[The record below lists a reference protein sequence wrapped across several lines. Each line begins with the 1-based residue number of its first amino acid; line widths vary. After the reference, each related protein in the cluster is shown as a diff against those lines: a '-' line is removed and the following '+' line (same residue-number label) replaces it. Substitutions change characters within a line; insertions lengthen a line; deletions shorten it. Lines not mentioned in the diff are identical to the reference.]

1 MVKVCGNIFVMGDT
15 IQNAQANKKP
25 DYLYS
30 FDMLGEEQLMGRCE
44 YILRKVYVC
53 PNQFEDSISVKLSAI
68 HPDTNSK
75 IIKK

>member
-1 MVKVCGNIFVMGDT
+1 MGDT
-15 IQNAQANKKP
+15 IQNAQANKKA

-30 FDMLGEEQLMGRCE
+30 FDMLGEAATNWEDANAYYEKYM
-44 YILRKVYVC
+44 YA

-68 HPDTNSK
+68 HPDMNLK